1 MTYIFLQ
8 HYWCFVVALLAAL
21 LVFLMFVQ
29 GANTLIFSLGRTP
42 DERRLIV
49 NSTGRKWE
57 FTFTTLV
64 TFGGA
69 FFASYPLFYSTSFGG
84 AYWLWM
90 IILFSFVLQAVSYEF
105 QHKMGN
111 LLGAKTF
118 QWLLVLNGILGP
130 LLLGGAVATF
140 FTGSNFI
147 IEKGNIV
154 NSQLSTVNCQ
164 LIISSWANASHGLD
178 ALLNPWNIVLGL
190 AVVFLARILGCLY
203 IHKQVEDSQFDDH
216 NRILRPLWTSTILF
230 LGFFLAFLG
239 HILTCE
245 GYAVEPSTGLV
256 FMEPYK
262 YLHNLL
268 TMWPLLVVLLIGV
281 VFVLF
286 GILWSIT
293 HKEYKRGFWVV
304 GFGTVVTVTVLLLLT
319 AWNNT
324 AYYPSTADLQS
335 SLTMQN
341 SSSSEFTLRTMFY
354 VSLLI
359 PFVLA
364 YIIYAW
370 HAIDKK
376 ELTLDEI
383 NSDHAY

>member
-1 MTYIFLQ
+1 MTYNFLQ
-8 HYWCFVVALLAAL
+8 HYWCFAVALLAAL

-105 QHKMGN
+105 QNKMGN
-111 LLGAKTF
+111 LLGTKLF
-118 QWLLVLNGILGP
+118 QWMLVLNGILGP

-147 IEKGNIV
+147 VNKANILDGQGSAV
-154 NSQLSTVNCQ
+154 
-164 LIISSWANASHGLD
+164 ISSWANASHGLD

-190 AVVFLARILGCLY
+190 AIVFLARILGCLY
-203 IHKQVEDSQFDDH
+203 IHKQVEDVAFDHH
-216 NRILRPLWTSTILF
+216 NRIIRPLWQSTWLF
-230 LGFFLAFLG
+230 LALFLVFLQ

-245 GYAVEPSTGLV
+245 GYAVDPQTGTV

-262 YLHNLL
+262 YLHNLID
-268 TMWPLLVVLLIGV
+268 MWPLLVGLLIGV
-281 VFVLF
+281 VFVLW
-286 GILWSIT
+286 GIGWSIWN
-293 HKEYKRGFWVV
+293 KEWKRGFWVA

-324 AYYPSTADLQS
+324 AYYPSMYDLQS

-341 SSSSEFTLRTMFY
+341 SCSSEFTLRTMFW

-359 PFVLA
+359 PFVLG
-364 YIIYAW
+364 YIIFAW
-370 HAIDKK
+370 RAIDKK
-376 ELTLDEI
+376 KLTVDEL
-383 NSDHAY
+383 NSEHSY

>member
-1 MTYIFLQ
+1 MTYNFLQ
-8 HYWCFVVALLAAL
+8 HYWCFAVALLAAL

-105 QHKMGN
+105 QNKMGN
-111 LLGAKTF
+111 LLGTKLF
-118 QWLLVLNGILGP
+118 QWMLVLNGILGP

-147 IEKGNIV
+147 VNKANILDGQGSAV
-154 NSQLSTVNCQ
+154 
-164 LIISSWANASHGLD
+164 ISFWANASHGLD

-190 AVVFLARILGCLY
+190 AIVFLARILGCLY
-203 IHKQVEDSQFDDH
+203 IHKQVEDVAFDYH
-216 NRILRPLWTSTILF
+216 NRIIRPLWQSTWLF
-230 LGFFLAFLG
+230 LALFLVFLQ

-245 GYAVEPSTGLV
+245 GYAVDPQTGTV

-262 YLHNLL
+262 YLHNLID
-268 TMWPLLVVLLIGV
+268 MWPLLVGLLIGV
-281 VFVLF
+281 VFVLW
-286 GILWSIT
+286 GIGWSIWN
-293 HKEYKRGFWVV
+293 KEWKRGFWVA

-324 AYYPSTADLQS
+324 AYYPSMYDLQS

-341 SSSSEFTLRTMFY
+341 SCSSEFTLRTMFW

-359 PFVLA
+359 PFVLG
-364 YIIYAW
+364 YIIFAW
-370 HAIDKK
+370 RAIDKK
-376 ELTLDEI
+376 KLTVDEL
-383 NSDHAY
+383 NSEHSY